1 VCSSDLACAM
11 TSELFDLK
19 TENRNRDALLE
30 FFLRDY
36 PTAAAMYNQAIA
48 ESNVGLNELQIAK
61 SELPFF
67 AVLHRSGHLV
77 RTSTFCDEGKLV
89 IDGESFLPNASGRL
103 PIEQLLEHGILCLPG
118 KAVVM
123 SLQVRMLDKPA
134 SLVLPD
140 HGSVYIPATHRFES
154 LLAESGLLPQIENI
168 APIVR
173 VRFNL
178 LDQMH
183 SLPGEIVIH
192 LPAHLTGAFGCDEI
206 SAVDFAENYRGVA
219 AQAAARVGAFKQECK
234 RQSWVSEKFPQEST
248 DLDTL
253 NRRRQEL
260 ARANPKDPQIR
271 ELHTQGR
278 LLETQ
283 LQIGR
288 ASCRE
293 RV

>member
-1 VCSSDLACAM
+1 V
-11 TSELFDLK
+11 LF
-19 TENRNRDALLE
+19 
-30 FFLRDY
+30 
-36 PTAAAMYNQAIA
+36 
-48 ESNVGLNELQIAK
+48 
-61 SELPFF
+61 
-67 AVLHRSGHLV
+67 RS
-77 RTSTFCDEGKLV
+77 
-89 IDGESFLPNASGRL
+89 
-103 PIEQLLEHGILCLPG
+103 
-118 KAVVM
+118 
-123 SLQVRMLDKPA
+123 
-134 SLVLPD
+134 

-283 LQIGR
+283 LQGKLVQQVFTDVQVAQLDYYNSRGAILPWAYALGG
-288 ASCRE
+288 AE
-293 RV
+293 FYEEVINNAEIFTETETLY